1 VSSWKPYLSNSQL
14 NTLARCSMQYFFR
27 YVEGI
32 KSPPGVQ
39 LILGKGVH
47 SSVETNLKAKMAGTA
62 LALEAVTQAAA
73 EATRQEWA
81 REAPLLTDD
90 DREAGADNVLGRTID
105 TAVALA
111 SLHAKQVAPAIA
123 PVAIEAGFTIELP
136 GFPFDLVGYKDVEEA
151 DRVRDTKTTGKH
163 PKEGS
168 ADESTQLTLY
178 HMESAARGVA
188 VDVQLDYLVS
198 GARPRYVP
206 QASKRTVDDHVRL
219 LRRIEVY
226 AAQIESGIFPPTDPG
241 NWCCS
246 AKWCGYYE
254 KHCPWGARKA
264 VSVGLIDPARLVSRV
279 REERAP

>member
-1 VSSWKPYLSNSQL
+1 MSSWKPYLSNSQL
-14 NTLARCSMQYFFR
+14 NMLSRCGMQYFFR

-47 SSVETNLKAKMAGTA
+47 SSVETNLRAKMAGES

-73 EATRQEWA
+73 EATRAEWA
-81 REAPLLTDD
+81 KEEPLLTEE
-90 DREAGADNVLGRTID
+90 DREAGAANVLGRTVD

-111 SLHAKQVAPAIA
+111 GLHARQVAPSIS

-151 DRVRDTKTTGKH
+151 TRVRDTKTTGKA

-178 HMESAARGVA
+178 HMESAARGVS
-188 VDVQLDYLVS
+188 VDVQLDYLVA
-198 GARPRYVP
+198 GTRPRYVP
-206 QASKRTVDDHVRL
+206 QASQRTTDDHIRL

-226 AAQIESGIFPPTDPG
+226 AAQIESGVFPPTDPG

-254 KHCPWGARKA
+254 KHCPWGAKKA
-264 VSVGLIDPARLVSRV
+264 VTVGLIDPSKLTSKV
-279 REERAP
+279 RAERAA